1 MRRLLG
7 SLALA
12 TVVLLPV
19 SACNNSDKGGDS
31 AGTQTIEIPG
41 QGVSFELPDDWEA
54 LTSEKVSQAGEDTG
68 AFDELAGRM
77 GIEPAQMT
85 EMLKSIDIF
94 VGAPEAENGVMSNVN
109 ALHFAVADLPA
120 KELFETQYK
129 SLGATEIGSTDV
141 STAVGD
147 GYRVSYTLEVKG
159 QTMSGVALAL
169 DHGSVILDITVT
181 TNSAATSNG
190 LADQIVASLAETS

>member
-7 SLALA
+7 SIALA
-12 TVVLLPV
+12 TVVLLPA

-54 LTSEKVSQAGEDTG
+54 ISNETAAQAGEDSG
-68 AFDELAGRM
+68 AFEELAGRM
-77 GIEPAQMT
+77 GIAPEQMT
-85 EMLKSIDIF
+85 EMLKSLDVF
-94 VGAPEAENGVMSNVN
+94 VGAPEAENGVLSNVN
-109 ALHFAVADLPA
+109 ALHFAVDTLPS
-120 KELFETQYK
+120 KDLFETQYK
-129 SLGATEIGSTDV
+129 SLGATGIEIAGV
-141 STAVGD
+141 STTVGD
-147 GYRVSYTLEVKG
+147 GYRMSYTLEVKG

-181 TNSAATSNG
+181 ATDAETSDE
-190 LADQIVASLAETS
+190 LADQIVASLADTD